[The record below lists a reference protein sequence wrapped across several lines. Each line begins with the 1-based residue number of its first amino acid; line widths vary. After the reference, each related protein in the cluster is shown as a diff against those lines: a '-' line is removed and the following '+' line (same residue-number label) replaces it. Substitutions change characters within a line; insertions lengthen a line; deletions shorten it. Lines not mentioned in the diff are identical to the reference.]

1 MRYMLQQFRAIL
13 IYYKALAMWSFFATI
28 ILTVIVPQII
38 PALLTK
44 LFLMFI
50 YYWIINDINMR
61 KRIGFYKMVGV
72 SNLKLVAQLYIID
85 GILTCSFLVAIKCYI

>member
-1 MRYMLQQFRAIL
+1 MLHQFKAIL
-13 IYYKALAMWSFFATI
+13 IYYKALATWSFLATI
-28 ILTVIVPQII
+28 ILTAVIPKII

-44 LFLMFI
+44 LFLMLI

-72 SNLKLVAQLYIID
+72 SNLKLVMHLYLID
-85 GILTCSFLVAIKCYI
+85 CILTCSFLLVIKCYI

>member
-1 MRYMLQQFRAIL
+1 MLQQFKAIL

-28 ILTVIVPQII
+28 ILTAVVPQIL

-85 GILTCSFLVAIKCYI
+85 SILTCSFLVVIKCYI

>member
-1 MRYMLQQFRAIL
+1 
-13 IYYKALAMWSFFATI
+13 
-28 ILTVIVPQII
+28 
-38 PALLTK
+38 
-44 LFLMFI
+44 
-50 YYWIINDINMR
+50 MR

>member
-1 MRYMLQQFRAIL
+1 MRYMLQQFKAIL

-28 ILTVIVPQII
+28 ILTAVVPQIL

-85 GILTCSFLVAIKCYI
+85 SILTCSFLVVIKCYI

>member
-1 MRYMLQQFRAIL
+1 MLQQFRAIL